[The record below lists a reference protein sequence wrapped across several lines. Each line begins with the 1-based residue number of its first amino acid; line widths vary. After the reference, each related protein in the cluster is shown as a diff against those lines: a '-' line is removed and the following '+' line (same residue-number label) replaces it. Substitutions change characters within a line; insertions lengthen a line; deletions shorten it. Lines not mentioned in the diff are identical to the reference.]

1 MTGTP
6 ETPVPAAPRRGRT
19 ALIAS
24 AVVLVVLALF
34 IGVLATR
41 KPSTDRRV
49 TTALAG
55 KPAPDLAG
63 PTIQGPQVDLAA
75 YQGRWVLVNFFATW
89 CVPCQKEH
97 PELDRWSRAHAKAG
111 DGALVSVVFQDKAAA
126 VKDFFRRRG
135 GDWPVVRDDD
145 GALTVAYG
153 VSGVPESFLVAPS
166 GVVVTKIE
174 GGITAAGL
182 DRLIADIRREAKAAR

>member
-1 MTGTP
+1 VT
-6 ETPVPAAPRRGRT
+6 ETVAPPRRGRT

-24 AVVLVVLALF
+24 GVVLVVLALF

-49 TTALAG
+49 STPLAG
-55 KPAPDLAG
+55 QPAPELDG
-63 PTIQGPQVDLAA
+63 PTLQGTPVDLAS
-75 YQGRWVLVNFFATW
+75 YQGQWLIVNFFATW

-126 VKDFFRRRG
+126 VRDFFRRRG

-174 GGITAAGL
+174 GGVTAAGL
-182 DRLIADIRREAKAAR
+182 DRLIADIEREAKAAK